1 MDEHKVKLWVKDK
14 KYKLAC
20 AVAFGNI
27 SIDIADAKMELL
39 EEFYE
44 AFNLDDITIKVTCH
58 DKV

>member
-1 MDEHKVKLWVKDK
+1 MDEQLVKLWVKDK

-44 AFNLDDITIKVTCH
+44 AFNLDDITTKVTYH